1 MSGSV
6 IKLESFAS
14 ATGSA
19 AMFNAAALDEAY
31 REGYAD
37 GRADERGQDM
47 KSLIQQI
54 RALTD
59 EISDDDARRAALRGE
74 AVQVLSPILEQLID
88 ALVPTSDS
96 ARLERALTTELAQL
110 AQRGTPLGCR
120 IACSAADLPMVE
132 RCIAEAGAANIEVAA
147 RATGGIRVEL
157 QGGRIE
163 FDPDRVAAD
172 IRALIAEIK
181 ENDAWTTN

>member
-1 MSGSV
+1 MNGSV
-6 IKLESFAS
+6 IKLESFAGTP
-14 ATGSA
+14 ASA
-19 AMFNAAALDEAY
+19 AMFNAAALEEAY
-31 REGYAD
+31 RDGYAD

-59 EISDDDARRAALRGE
+59 EITDDDARRMTLRGE
-74 AVQVLSPILEQLID
+74 AVQVLSPILEQMID
-88 ALVPTSDS
+88 ALVPSSES
-96 ARLERALTTELAQL
+96 ARLERVLTMELAQL
-110 AQRGTPLGCR
+110 AQRGMPLSCR
-120 IACSAADLPMVE
+120 IACSTDDLPMVE
-132 RCIAEAGAANIEVAA
+132 RCIAEAGADNIEVAA
-147 RATGGIRVEL
+147 RAGSGIRVEL

-163 FDPDRVAAD
+163 FDHDRVAAD